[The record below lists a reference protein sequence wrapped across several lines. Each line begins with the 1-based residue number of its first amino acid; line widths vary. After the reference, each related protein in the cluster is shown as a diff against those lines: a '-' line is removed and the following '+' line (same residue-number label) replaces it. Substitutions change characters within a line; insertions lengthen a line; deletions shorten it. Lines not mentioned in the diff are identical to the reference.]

1 MKLKMKTLLLM
12 GLVLTVTQAVHAQGK
27 TTFSIAGNVGSGTTQ
42 YYKLA
47 AGADIQV
54 DIPAGSG
61 LKVTAS
67 TGYENMAYEI
77 PNPSGGI
84 WKGHLGYVPV
94 LGGLKLA
101 LGKGFYGH
109 GQLGY
114 AINTHKNA
122 GSSDNGNF
130 AWAPSLGYGIGKNL
144 DLAVKYISFGP
155 KAIVA
160 RLAYNF

>member
-1 MKLKMKTLLLM
+1 MKTL
-12 GLVLTVTQAVHAQGK
+12 VLIGFSLATTAAVHAQGK
-27 TTFSIAGNVGSGTTQ
+27 TTFSIAGNAGSGTTQ

-47 AGADIQV
+47 AGGDIQV
-54 DIPAGSG
+54 DIPAGSN

-67 TGYENMAYEI
+67 AGYENMAYEI
-77 PNPSGGI
+77 PNPAGGI
-84 WKGHLGYVPV
+84 WKGHSGYIPL
-94 LGGLKLA
+94 LGGLKVPF
-101 LGKGFYGH
+101 GKGLYGH

-114 AINTHKNA
+114 AINTHKNE
-122 GSSDNGNF
+122 GSRDNGNF
-130 AWAPSLGYGIGKNL
+130 AWAPSLGYGFGKNL